1 MVLICVTINY
11 LKYINCRRRV
21 FIIMK
26 NMFIRFMD
34 WTKLRIYEI
43 LYIALLII
51 LSAYILIN
59 WEICVTMT
67 FFEQFDGNNILFLI
81 WIVLLILPFYDVEAK
96 GWKFRKKGI
105 EDTRKQFENA
115 ESNFRQNQIN
125 NMLDNIITQNPEEM
139 DGGGS
144 Q

>member
-1 MVLICVTINY
+1 
-11 LKYINCRRRV
+11 
-21 FIIMK
+21 
-26 NMFIRFMD
+26 MD

>member
-1 MVLICVTINY
+1 MNWI
-11 LKYINCRRRV
+11 
-21 FIIMK
+21 
-26 NMFIRFMD
+26 
-34 WTKLRIYEI
+34 KLRIYEI
-43 LYIALLII
+43 LYIALLML
-51 LSAYILIN
+51 LSAYILVN

-125 NMLDNIITQNPEEM
+125 NMLDSIKTQNPEEM

>member
-1 MVLICVTINY
+1 
-11 LKYINCRRRV
+11 
-21 FIIMK
+21 MK
-26 NMFIRFMD
+26 NTFKRLKNEIKFH
-34 WTKLRIYEI
+34 IYEI
-43 LYIALLII
+43 LYAALLTI
-51 LSAYILIN
+51 LSVYILNN

-105 EDTRKQFENA
+105 EDTRKLYENA
-115 ESNFRQNQIN
+115 ESDFRQNQIN
-125 NMLDNIITQNPEEM
+125 DLRNIMQSQSSEEM

>member
-1 MVLICVTINY
+1 
-11 LKYINCRRRV
+11 
-21 FIIMK
+21 MK
-26 NMFIRFMD
+26 NIFKRLVNWI
-34 WTKLRIYEI
+34 KLRIYEV
-43 LYIALLII
+43 LYIVLLLI
-51 LSAYILIN
+51 LSAYILNN

-81 WIVLLILPFYDVEAK
+81 WIMLLILPFYDVEAK

-125 NMLDNIITQNPEEM
+125 NMLDSLKTQNPEEM
-139 DGGGS
+139 DGGGR
-144 Q
+144 QQ